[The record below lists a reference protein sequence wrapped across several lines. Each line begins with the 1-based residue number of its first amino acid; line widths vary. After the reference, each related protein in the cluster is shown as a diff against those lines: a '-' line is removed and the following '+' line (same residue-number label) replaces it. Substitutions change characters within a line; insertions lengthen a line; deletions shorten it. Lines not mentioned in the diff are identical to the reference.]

1 MIMKRILRIL
11 DKSGDTEVDLVQDF
25 DLAEELFGKAI
36 KEGRMAYEITDK
48 GNSQIFELTSDVKEA
63 ILIQAQ
69 AGG

>member
-1 MIMKRILRIL
+1 MKNKRVLRIL

-25 DLAEELFGKAI
+25 DLAEELFGKYI
-36 KEGRMAYEITDK
+36 KEGRMAYEVTDR
-48 GNSQIFELTSDVKEA
+48 GNKQIFELNSDVKEV